1 MRVQDKPTIV
11 VAAGGTGGHLFPAFS
26 LAEEM
31 KRRGFEVDLI
41 TDPRGENYQ
50 QNTPVRNIYPV
61 PAATLK
67 GKNPFAV
74 AKTLMTLQRGRSKA
88 KKILN
93 EIEPRVVVGFGG
105 YPSLPPL
112 MAARSL
118 KIPTVIHEQNA
129 VMGRANRFL
138 AKTVSAIALSFDK
151 TKYIEGSMLPR
162 VEVVG
167 NPVRDIVREW
177 GAKPY
182 VAPEERGS
190 LNILIFGG
198 SQGARYFSE
207 TLPDALAHLSYTK
220 KERLRIVQQC
230 REEDLEK
237 VEKIYQEAGIFA
249 NLATFFDNLPEVM
262 ANSHLVIGR
271 SGASTVAE
279 LAVMGRPSVL
289 VPLPHALD
297 NDQLYNAKKLSDV
310 GGAWLMEQDKLTPE
324 LLALGI
330 LKVMDDPG
338 QLAEAARN
346 AKKVGVPDAVVKF
359 ADVVEK
365 LAAVG

>member
-1 MRVQDKPTIV
+1 MQDKPSIV

-31 KRRGFEVDLI
+31 KRRGFDVDLI

-50 QNTPVRNIYPV
+50 QQTPVRSIYAV

-67 GKNPFAV
+67 GKNPLSI
-74 AKTLMTLQRGRSKA
+74 AKTMMTLQKGRSKA
-88 KKILN
+88 KAVLQ
-93 EIEPRVVVGFGG
+93 EIQPKVVIGFGG

-138 AKTVSAIALSFDK
+138 AKTVSKIALSFEK
-151 TKYIEGSMLPR
+151 TKYVDSAMQDK
-162 VEVVG
+162 VEFVG

-177 GAKPY
+177 GKQPY
-182 VAPEERGS
+182 TAPEPRGS
-190 LNILIFGG
+190 INILIFGG
-198 SQGARYFSE
+198 SQGAKYFSD
-207 TLPDALAHLSYTK
+207 TLPETLAHLSETK
-220 KERLRIVQQC
+220 KQRLRIVQQC
-230 REEDLEK
+230 RKEDLER
-237 VEKIYQEAGIFA
+237 VEKIYKEAGISA
-249 NLATFFDNLPEVM
+249 TLATFFDNLPEIM

-289 VPLPHALD
+289 VPLPHSLD
-297 NDQLYNAKKLSDV
+297 NDQLYNAKILSDV

-330 LKVMDDPG
+330 FKVMDDPG
-338 QLAEAARN
+338 QLAVAAEN
-346 AKKVGVPDAVVKF
+346 AKKVGVPDAMIKF
-359 ADVVEK
+359 ADVVQN
-365 LAAVG
+365 LANS